1 MWRAWIGFNATH
13 SMFAILFG
21 LIYGYLA
28 LANSELL
35 FRSPF
40 LLIVG
45 FVMLGGLLVLCKVYF
60 FSVPFT
66 CVGIALA
73 CYVAGVIASLV

>member
-1 MWRAWIGFNATH
+1 MWRVWIGVNSTH
-13 SMFAILFG
+13 SMYLILFG

-28 LANSELL
+28 IAHDELL

-40 LLIVG
+40 LAVVG
-45 FVMLGGLLVLCKVYF
+45 FIMLAGLFAICKAYF

-66 CVGIALA
+66 AVGIALT
-73 CYVAGVIASLV
+73 CFIASIIASRL